1 MRIALL
7 LAVAV
12 LSLSLSGP
20 ALAAPCAS
28 GTLQD
33 YIDLGAGCTI
43 GGVTFSNFTELTPP
57 IGATAISPAAIGVT
71 PLSSPSNPGLLLTLD
86 ITATAGQF
94 LDAFFGFGVSDTLTG
109 ASLTM
114 AGATA
119 TGDGAVTVIEDLCRG
134 AAFIGVV
141 CPGDSTTQIV
151 FATEL
156 DSDTVE
162 ATSFPGVGLLGVLAD
177 IGVDGGPTGSAEL
190 ATVTLRF
197 ETGTAAAVAEPSSL
211 VLLPLAMLAA
221 WLRRRAPLARAVGLR
236 ARSRIPE
243 VK

>member
-7 LAVAV
+7 LVVAV
-12 LSLSLSGP
+12 LSVSTLSGP
-20 ALAAPCAS
+20 ALGAPCAS

-43 GGVTFSNFTELTPP
+43 GAVTFSNFTELAPP

-71 PLSSPSNPGLLLTLD
+71 PLASASNPGLLLALD
-86 ITATAGQF
+86 ITVTAGQF
-94 LDAFFGFGVSDTLTG
+94 LDAFFGFQVSDTLTG
-109 ASLTM
+109 ASLVM
-114 AGATA
+114 AGASA

-134 AAFIGVV
+134 ATFSGVV
-141 CPGDSTTQIV
+141 CPGDSSTQIV
-151 FATEL
+151 FATEV
-156 DSDTVE
+156 DSDTAE

-197 ETGTAAAVAEPSSL
+197 ETGAAAVAEPSSL

-221 WLRRRAPLARAVGLR
+221 WLRRRAPLPQAVGLR